1 MQSNIFELIDL
12 LVKMSSSKSNID
24 ELKADLDDTLNN
36 ISLTEDKLKQIE
48 SEMTDDKY
56 FDASSEI
63 VDRNIKISLVKKIQ
77 KLNKIKTDLERELD
91 QVKEDERNIHSKIED
106 IKKEI
111 DEANSYNAIIS
122 TSSNNKE
129 SFTNMLASEN
139 ERITDLL
146 AKKEDFDASYS
157 KIQKKVEY
165 LSNSLLEV
173 NDKIE
178 KETDRLNEIDHNL
191 SNIKAYIDF
200 DAKEDDEK
208 EYLSVKNDLELL
220 INHRDQITND
230 PVYIAS
236 LIKEHIA
243 NDDKDNVEKEFNHL
257 IEIVKEIPYMSLENN
272 EIEVEMKKLDDEL
285 RNYDSEISQK
295 DYQTLDAVFIEDR
308 ILYLEDSI
316 KNNKDLIRSLTDKKG
331 KLEYENEVIS
341 EKIYRSEVQIKNIN
355 KSLSDYDEYDYECGE
370 LSKSVVQAA
379 NNKLVEE
386 KNNISEITANYRSDL
401 VKNINEIK
409 IIDDQLTYFNN
420 EVVNKESELDELNK
434 KLALNTSSKNILE
447 EEKDKLALEKIN
459 SKINSLK
466 FREEFNKSLSEILEE
481 FEMLNSSLEFVDKK
495 TRVQRNLRSLLGDEV
510 TPLEEIIPFQE
521 PEIKSDE
528 VELPTEEKVE
538 DEPHGFMV
546 PDEKINETSQIQV
559 EEVNEIP
566 QITDEELKNNE
577 PKEEKLRVVEIIPIS
592 DTVTEK
598 EPEKDFMVNDFQ
610 DDDYVD
616 FESAISEVGE
626 K

>member
-12 LVKMSSSKSNID
+12 LVKMSSSTSNID

-48 SEMTDDKY
+48 AEMTDDKY

-77 KLNKIKTDLERELD
+77 KLNKIKSDLERELD
-91 QVKEDERNIHSKIED
+91 QVKEDERSIHSQMED

-111 DEANSYNAIIS
+111 DEANKYNAIIS
-122 TSSNNKE
+122 TTSSNKE

-139 ERITDLL
+139 ERITELLSKKVDL
-146 AKKEDFDASYS
+146 EENYS
-157 KIQKKVEY
+157 KVQKKVEY

-178 KETDRLNEIDHNL
+178 KENDRLNEIDHNL

-257 IEIVKEIPYMSLENN
+257 IEIVKEIPYMSLENS

-295 DYQTLDAVFIEDR
+295 DYT
-308 ILYLEDSI
+308 
-316 KNNKDLIRSLTDKKG
+316 
-331 KLEYENEVIS
+331 
-341 EKIYRSEVQIKNIN
+341 
-355 KSLSDYDEYDYECGE
+355 
-370 LSKSVVQAA
+370 
-379 NNKLVEE
+379 
-386 KNNISEITANYRSDL
+386 
-401 VKNINEIK
+401 
-409 IIDDQLTYFNN
+409 
-420 EVVNKESELDELNK
+420 
-434 KLALNTSSKNILE
+434 
-447 EEKDKLALEKIN
+447 
-459 SKINSLK
+459 
-466 FREEFNKSLSEILEE
+466 
-481 FEMLNSSLEFVDKK
+481 
-495 TRVQRNLRSLLGDEV
+495 
-510 TPLEEIIPFQE
+510 
-521 PEIKSDE
+521 
-528 VELPTEEKVE
+528 
-538 DEPHGFMV
+538 
-546 PDEKINETSQIQV
+546 
-559 EEVNEIP
+559 
-566 QITDEELKNNE
+566 
-577 PKEEKLRVVEIIPIS
+577 
-592 DTVTEK
+592 
-598 EPEKDFMVNDFQ
+598 
-610 DDDYVD
+610 
-616 FESAISEVGE
+616 
-626 K
+626 